1 MSESD
6 WAEIYNG
13 THTVGGW
20 LGGLVG
26 WAEWV
31 GGWLGEQGHVCAVV
45 VGEWVG
51 GWLGQGGSCDENAL
65 PGR

>member
-1 MSESD
+1 
-6 WAEIYNG
+6 
-13 THTVGGW
+13 VGG
-20 LGGLVG
+20 GGG
-26 WAEWV
+26 V
-31 GGWLGEQGHVCAVV
+31 GGVVGGGGGLGEQGHVCAVV